1 MLIDDLITKGTEEPY
16 RMFTS
21 RAEYR
26 TLLRQD
32 NADLRLT
39 PLSFDLGLAKKE
51 RLQAVEE
58 KASKT
63 EQLIQFFKTQSY
75 SPKEVNPILE
85 KNASAT
91 VKQSDKL
98 SKILSRPRLSRKDLA
113 DILSVKTFINEKQ
126 ITDEVYEQAEIQ
138 IKYSGY
144 IEKEMANA
152 EKLNRLD
159 HIKIPDDFDY
169 DTLASLSHEAKEK
182 LNYIKPTNLSQA
194 SRISGINP
202 SDIRVLLVKLGR

>member
-1 MLIDDLITKGTEEPY
+1 
-16 RMFTS
+16 MFTS

-39 PLSFDLGLAKKE
+39 PLSYDLGLAKQA
-51 RLQAVEE
+51 RLKAVEE

-63 EQLIQFFKTQSY
+63 KELVHFFKTQSY
-75 SPKEVNPILE
+75 APAEVNPILE
-85 KNASAT
+85 KKDSAQ
-91 VKQSDKL
+91 VKQPDKL

-113 DILSVKTFINEKQ
+113 EVPSVRTFIKEKE

-152 EKLNRLD
+152 EGFNSLN
-159 HIKIPDDFDY
+159 HIKITDHY
-169 DTLASLSHEAKEK
+169 D
-182 LNYIKPTNLSQA
+182 
-194 SRISGINP
+194 
-202 SDIRVLLVKLGR
+202 